1 MKGDD
6 MAAITKTRLQEAC
19 ETATA
24 KLKQEMGDTQWAAAT
39 ETLCKLYTKYLFNV
53 LEAKE

>member
-1 MKGDD
+1 

-19 ETATA
+19 EAASTR
-24 KLKQEMGDTQWAAAT
+24 LKEEMKDAQWASAT
-39 ETLCKLYTKYLFNV
+39 ETLCKLYTKYLFNA